1 MVKKWSERNLHVGDV
16 ILVKMRVTNPKLGC
30 GAPSIAVVPESFEG
44 ALSKEPDQEV
54 IIVPSDVVAKCF
66 AEETLGDF
74 ILAMQDKVA
83 TKRRRLDK

>member
-1 MVKKWSERNLHVGDV
+1 MVDKWSERNLRVGDV
-16 ILVKMRVTNPKLGC
+16 ILVKMRVTNPELGC
-30 GAPSIAVVPESFEG
+30 GAPSIVVVPESFEG

-74 ILAMQDKVA
+74 ILAVQDKVA
-83 TKRRRLDK
+83 AKREKVG